1 MNMSL
6 CESSFSQKGQED
18 RGAETQIVFFFFYSS
33 SGHAIQQREEETI
46 VIQLLN
52 LKFNL

>member
-18 RGAETQIVFFFFYSS
+18 RGAETQIVFFFYSS